1 MCPKT
6 GVCWSKNTVF
16 SPFWWVKIFTFAIG
30 QGWGGWLP
38 PPPPLTMSLTVKYP
52 WFFTTPLIS
61 LSIVI
66 FIMIIIIIIY
76 HYLSIYHFLLMRN
89 EGVGVGAGAGTP
101 RSAQRPHS
109 SRWQPLWSSTTS
121 LLCLLVAAVLLI
133 TKFGIITHRSFS
145 CPFLWIDCRFY
156 CQKHPISCC
165 LLSLFVILLF
175 RCEGQF
181 NHQQY
186 KSITSLFEKNVL
198 RIHSTF
204 IRRIWNILSC
214 LQRLLHVETD

>member
-1 MCPKT
+1 
-6 GVCWSKNTVF
+6 
-16 SPFWWVKIFTFAIG
+16 
-30 QGWGGWLP
+30 
-38 PPPPLTMSLTVKYP
+38 
-52 WFFTTPLIS
+52 
-61 LSIVI
+61 
-66 FIMIIIIIIY
+66 
-76 HYLSIYHFLLMRN
+76 MRN

-101 RSAQRPHS
+101 RSAQHPHS

-121 LLCLLVAAVLLI
+121 LLCLLVACVLLI
-133 TKFGIITHRSFS
+133 IKFGIITHRSFS
-145 CPFLWIDCRFY
+145 CPLLWIDYQFY

-198 RIHSTF
+198 RYAENPFKVHLTNLKHFVLSAEAVT
-204 IRRIWNILSC
+204 RWNRLALKKVITLGHFDYSHQAGGHRSVGASVRSISC
-214 LQRLLHVETD
+214 MITVPVRPNPSSQP